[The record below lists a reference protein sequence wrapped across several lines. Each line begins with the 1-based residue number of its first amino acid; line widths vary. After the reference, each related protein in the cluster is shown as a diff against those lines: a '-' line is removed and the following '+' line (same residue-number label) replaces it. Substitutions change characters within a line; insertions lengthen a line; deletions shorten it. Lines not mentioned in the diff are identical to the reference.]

1 MTMTDLEAG
10 TTAKSQ
16 HARPLSPHLQIY
28 SPMLTMMMSI
38 VHRIT
43 GAALYFGMLLIAW
56 WLIAA
61 ASGPNAYANVE
72 WFMGSLLGRLI
83 LFGYTWALLH
93 HMLGGIR
100 HLIWDTGH
108 GLESAERELLTLAS
122 LIGSVSLTLIL
133 WVVGYLAMGGPR

>member
-1 MTMTDLEAG
+1 MAELEAG
-10 TTAKSQ
+10 TTTGSQ
-16 HARPLSPHLQIY
+16 RPRPLSPHLQVY
-28 SPMLTMMMSI
+28 KLTLSFVMSGF
-38 VHRIT
+38 HRVT
-43 GAALYFGMLLIAW
+43 GTVLYFGILLLAW

-72 WFMGSLLGRLI
+72 WFMGSLIGRLV

-93 HMLGGIR
+93 HTLGGIR

-108 GLESAERELLTLAS
+108 GLESAEREMLA
-122 LIGSVSLTLIL
+122 LATIVGSVSLTLVI